1 MRIENKYTVID
12 NEPFGLL
19 DCNLETKKEVNLFDT
34 EEEYIKYCAEKG
46 IMIPQL
52 QVIDNGT
59 EDVEAEIL
67 EL

>member
-1 MRIENKYTVID
+1 MLIEDKYTIID

-19 DCNLETKKEVNLFDT
+19 NCNLETKKEVTLFDT

-52 QVIDNGT
+52 QVIENGT

-67 EL
+67 P